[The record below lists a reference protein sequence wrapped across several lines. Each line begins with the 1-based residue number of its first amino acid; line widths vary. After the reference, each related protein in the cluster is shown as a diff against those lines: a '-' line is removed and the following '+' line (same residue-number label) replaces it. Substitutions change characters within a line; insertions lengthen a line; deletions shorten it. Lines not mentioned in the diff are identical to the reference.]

1 MRSVWTVPLALVAM
15 SLVFFSIALTP
26 LIEIVL
32 RAAGTPSGA
41 MILLSSLLWN
51 NTLFCVLGL
60 CGGLVVLLATRKEH
74 PAWYLGIPLVAAY
87 ALIAVAP
94 FLGQILVVYDPSP
107 PLYHPGILIMFIA
120 SYGVLFL
127 LPPCAALFFW
137 SQRQTGR
144 WAPVMAGIALVV
156 TLNSLIVM
164 SYVFSPYLISAGL
177 LPPAQP
183 QYINGQHVQSEAGI
197 LFLILGYM
205 VGLPVLGI
213 CILVLAILRWRDV
226 RRAVTPPEPPA
237 VERP

>member
-1 MRSVWTVPLALVAM
+1 MRSKWTVPLALVAM
-15 SLVFFSIALTP
+15 SLVFFAIALTP
-26 LIEIVL
+26 FLEIVL

-41 MILLSSLLWN
+41 MVLLSSLLWN

-60 CGGLVVLLATRKEH
+60 CGGVVVLLATHKEN

-94 FLGQILVVYDPSP
+94 FLGQIFVVHDPSP

-127 LPPCAALFFW
+127 LPPCATLFFW
-137 SQRQTGR
+137 SQRRPGKVTLAMTG
-144 WAPVMAGIALVV
+144 VALVV
-156 TLNSLIVM
+156 TLNSLILM
-164 SYVFSPYLISAGL
+164 FYVLSPYLISAGI

-183 QYINGQHVQSEAGI
+183 HIEGQPVMADGEGI
-197 LFLILGYM
+197 VFLFLGY
-205 VGLPVLGI
+205 VIGLPVLGI
-213 CILVLAILRWRDV
+213 CILVLAVLRWRDT
-226 RRAVTPPEPPA
+226 RRTPAPPLSPS